1 MRRFQHMIIAGLAGL
16 LVACSSAPTQPIAF
30 DSTAI
35 QGGQNRIAIQVEA
48 APKSSTV
55 FPGAGCLLCIGV
67 AMAAHTD
74 LTGHIE
80 TLEPDEL
87 STLAERLANVL
98 RAQGATV
105 AVLETPVDVE
115 KLPSNGNQGDDP
127 RNTDKDFS
135 SLANSLNADKLLVV
149 KVHSLG
155 VTRPYSS
162 YFPAGDPR
170 AFVTGTGYMVDL
182 DRNAYIWYAP
192 LNLSRASDGAWNEPP
207 KFPGLT
213 NAYYQVLAEMTDTM
227 TRQLSQASKGAESA
241 PMAEVSTEAV
251 Q

>member
-1 MRRFQHMIIAGLAGL
+1 MRRFQHLIVAGLAGL
-16 LVACSSAPTQPIAF
+16 MAACSSAPTQPIAF

-35 QGGQNRIAIQVEA
+35 QGGQNRIAVQVDA

-67 AMAAHTD
+67 AMAAHAD

-80 TLEPDEL
+80 TLQPDEL
-87 STLAERLANVL
+87 TTLAERLADVL

-105 AVLETPVDVE
+105 VVLETPVDVE
-115 KLPSNGNQGDDP
+115 KLSSNGNQGDDP
-127 RNTDKDFS
+127 RNTEKDFS
-135 SLANSLNADKLLVV
+135 PLASTLNADKLLVV

-162 YFPAGDPR
+162 YFPAGDPK
-170 AFVTGTGYMVDL
+170 AFVMGTGYMVDL
-182 DRNAYIWYAP
+182 NRNAYVWYAP

-227 TRQLSQASKGAESA
+227 TRQLSQVSKGAEST
-241 PMAEVSTEAV
+241 PMAEVSAEAV